1 MGSKEALFYNSVN
14 DPYVVNYMWL
24 YGNNVNKNEI
34 ERNKNMQLKSSRC
47 IYNSKNN
54 NGTSY
59 CVEIGKK
66 PNQDLNI
73 NHKREDI

>member
-1 MGSKEALFYNSVN
+1 MGNKEALFYNSVN

-24 YGNNVNKNEI
+24 YGNNINKSEI

-47 IYNSKNN
+47 IYNSRNN
-54 NGTSY
+54 NGPSY

-66 PNQDLNI
+66 KNQDL